1 MRRKRSDELPRFEED
16 YPDPLNFRWR
26 RRYSVYIAVFLLI
39 VYLLLPS
46 HTASS
51 TSNDG
56 SPGTIDWSKYAY
68 SLYAT
73 DSATLCHAL
82 LVFDALARLGSK
94 ADRVLFYPNYWDTV
108 IRDSMDRDSQ
118 LLVLAR
124 DRYKVQ
130 LQPIQLL
137 TVEGRAKGMSY
148 IFFLVVAHQHVQSHT
163 RKVSPYVRLTPTPY
177 IRCKFQVEE

>member
-1 MRRKRSDELPRFEED
+1 MRRKRSDELPRFEQD
-16 YPDPLNFRWR
+16 YPDPLDFRWR
-26 RRYSVYIAVFLLI
+26 RRYWVYIAIFLAF

-46 HTASS
+46 HAPAPSAES
-51 TSNDG
+51 AG
-56 SPGTIDWSKYAY
+56 AIDWSKYAY

-108 IRDSMDRDSQ
+108 IRDADDRDSQ
-118 LLVLAR
+118 LLVMAR
-124 DRYKVQ
+124 DKYGVK

-137 TVEGRAKGMSY
+137 TVEGRVKGMLHMY
-148 IFFLVVAHQHVQSHT
+148 P
-163 RKVSPYVRLTPTPY
+163 RW
-177 IRCKFQVEE
+177 